1 MFAYKNVGYSLQWR
15 HDELAGI
22 SNHQA
27 HDCCINRLFTRRY
40 KKHQRSASLAF
51 VWGIHQWPV
60 NSPHKGPVARK
71 IFPFDD
77 IIMFPIPVNKPL
89 ITFHYGNSGKGFTFI
104 LMIIHYHMRG
114 NQRECS
120 MLFFIV
126 EVIYCGHNVWT
137 YGSVTN
143 LYLSLVVNSF

>member
-1 MFAYKNVGYSLQWR
+1 MSVIHYNDVMMSSLASQITRLTIVVSTVYSR
-15 HDELAGI
+15 ADK
-22 SNHQA
+22 
-27 HDCCINRLFTRRY
+27 

-60 NSPHKGPVARK
+60 NSPHKGPVTRK

-77 IIMFPIPVNKPL
+77 VIMFPIPVNKPL

-104 LMIIHYHMRG
+104 LMIIHYHVRG

-143 LYLSLVVNSF
+143 LYLSSVVNSF